1 MTRAARRGRVG
12 ARGEWERRGRV
23 RVWRSSAAG
32 EGGCRGG
39 GAKVARGPGV
49 KGATRARARAHTH
62 THGSKETLGVKGA
75 QASRCGSPS
84 DGEVKEG
91 CRGGADG
98 VWG

>member
-62 THGSKETLGVKGA
+62 THMGQRRHWGSKEPRHRGA
-75 QASRCGSPS
+75 ALQATAR
-84 DGEVKEG
+84 
-91 CRGGADG
+91 
-98 VWG
+98 